1 MNLALYSGAT
11 GMEAQ
16 QLSLNVISNNIA
28 NVNTAGYKQNKIEFQ
43 DLLYQNPRP
52 VGGETGAGNIVP
64 VGIELGN
71 GTKVV
76 STGKVFSQGNLKNTE
91 NEFDFAIDGVG
102 FFEIERADGT
112 SAYTR
117 DGAFKR
123 GPNGEVTT
131 SDGLPV
137 LNGPNNLPPD
147 GVGIFVDPSGTVNVQ
162 LGDGTIQQ
170 AGQFQIIRFNNP
182 AGLKS
187 LGGNLYIETPA
198 SGPPEAGQPNENGF
212 GSIKQGYLEMS
223 NVNVVEEMVN
233 MIVAQ
238 RAYEINAKS
247 IQTSD
252 EMMGRVNQLKR

>member
-1 MNLALYSGAT
+1 MNLSLYAGAT

-28 NVNTAGYKQNKIEFQ
+28 NVNTTGFKKSKIEFQ

-64 VGIELGN
+64 VGIEMGN
-71 GTKVV
+71 GTKVT
-76 STGKVFSQGNLKNTE
+76 STARVFSQGSLTHTE
-91 NEFDFAIDGVG
+91 RELDFAIDGIG
-102 FFEIERADGT
+102 FFEVERADGT
-112 SAYTR
+112 SSYTR
-117 DGAFKR
+117 
-123 GPNGEVTT
+123 
-131 SDGLPV
+131 DGLPV

-147 GVGIFVDPSGTVNVQ
+147 RVGIFVDPSGLVSIQ
-162 LGDGTIQQ
+162 LSDGTIQQ
-170 AGQFQIIRFNNP
+170 SGQFQLTRFSNS

-187 LGGNLYIETPA
+187 IGGNLYIETTA
-198 SGPPEAGQPNENGF
+198 SGPPEAGLPNENGF
-212 GSIKQGYLEMS
+212 GGIQQGYLEMS

-238 RAYEINAKS
+238 RAYEINGKS

>member
-1 MNLALYSGAT
+1 MNLSLYAGAT

-28 NVNTAGYKQNKIEFQ
+28 NVNTTGFKKSKIEFQ

-64 VGIELGN
+64 VGIEMGN
-71 GTKVV
+71 GTKVT
-76 STGKVFSQGNLKNTE
+76 STARVFSQGSLTHTE
-91 NEFDFAIDGVG
+91 RELDFAIDGIG
-102 FFEIERADGT
+102 FFEVERADGT
-112 SAYTR
+112 SSYTR
-117 DGAFKR
+117 DGALKV
-123 GPNGEVTT
+123 GPNGEITT

-147 GVGIFVDPSGTVNVQ
+147 RVGIFVDPSGLVSIQ
-162 LGDGTIQQ
+162 LSDGTIQQ
-170 AGQFQIIRFNNP
+170 SGQFQLTRFSNS

-187 LGGNLYIETPA
+187 IGGNLYIETTA
-198 SGPPEAGQPNENGF
+198 SGPPEAGLPNENGF
-212 GSIKQGYLEMS
+212 GGIQQGYLEMS

-238 RAYEINAKS
+238 RAYEINGKS